1 MRKRAIGRA
10 GVQALRVAAALCCVD
25 RPHRLSS
32 RVRPLSDLHLVV
44 SDPSCC
50 RAPVLQTDRGAAR
63 PMVVV
68 DDSMPVPLL
77 MGLRR
82 GGARGGD
89 CAGIALELGGAAF
102 PVAKVRRP
110 VALRPAD
117 SSTRL
122 QPLKAAPSQLALAPS
137 SRSGAERL
145 HAGLSSGRQG
155 QTSPLLSRA
164 RTAPAARPATSQ
176 AVSDMVELVAAR
188 QAEEE
193 LELQEQGMSMAGM
206 SVGDFVEEAHHAEQ
220 KLRDEQEAEREAN
233 DHARN
238 LKFCYGR
245 VDQLLESLGETHPS
259 LIVKGE
265 DAPKAEV
272 LELPPRG
279 PGAHLLQLLRESD
292 ERKQVV
298 MDGLL
303 AQLDKGAASCQ
314 QMHHTLAAS
323 LALSRE
329 QLADLEKGMAE
340 DIYELAE
347 LIDNLVS

>member
-1 MRKRAIGRA
+1 
-10 GVQALRVAAALCCVD
+10 
-25 RPHRLSS
+25 
-32 RVRPLSDLHLVV
+32 
-44 SDPSCC
+44 
-50 RAPVLQTDRGAAR
+50 
-63 PMVVV
+63 
-68 DDSMPVPLL
+68 
-77 MGLRR
+77 
-82 GGARGGD
+82 
-89 CAGIALELGGAAF
+89 
-102 PVAKVRRP
+102 
-110 VALRPAD
+110 
-117 SSTRL
+117 
-122 QPLKAAPSQLALAPS
+122 
-137 SRSGAERL
+137 
-145 HAGLSSGRQG
+145 
-155 QTSPLLSRA
+155 
-164 RTAPAARPATSQ
+164 
-176 AVSDMVELVAAR
+176 MVELVAAR

-303 AQLDKGAASCQ
+303 AQLDKGTASCQ

>member
-1 MRKRAIGRA
+1 M
-10 GVQALRVAAALCCVD
+10 VA
-25 RPHRLSS
+25 
-32 RVRPLSDLHLVV
+32 
-44 SDPSCC
+44 
-50 RAPVLQTDRGAAR
+50 
-63 PMVVV
+63 
-68 DDSMPVPLL
+68 
-77 MGLRR
+77 
-82 GGARGGD
+82 
-89 CAGIALELGGAAF
+89 
-102 PVAKVRRP
+102 
-110 VALRPAD
+110 
-117 SSTRL
+117 
-122 QPLKAAPSQLALAPS
+122 
-137 SRSGAERL
+137 
-145 HAGLSSGRQG
+145 
-155 QTSPLLSRA
+155 
-164 RTAPAARPATSQ
+164 
-176 AVSDMVELVAAR
+176 LVAAR

-259 LIVKGE
+259 LIVKDEG
-265 DAPKAEV
+265 APPSEAV
-272 LELPPRG
+272 ELPPHG
-279 PGAHLLQLLRESD
+279 PGAELLQMLREAD

-298 MDGLL
+298 VDRLL